1 MSSEDKLEKLI
12 AALEN
17 EKVQDSLLRIVE
29 RLDVVRDLVETLF
42 EFKRSG
48 ILDDLVNLAASVR
61 FFTEG
66 VLSKDFIERLS
77 RLQEVA
83 LIAGTNLSMDP
94 SKVDCITYALAS
106 ANEVR
111 PVGLMGLLSALRD
124 PEVQRGLGLLVAIL
138 KRLGACP
145 SVQQ

>member
-1 MSSEDKLEKLI
+1 MSGEDKLERLI

-29 RLDVVRDLVETLF
+29 RLDVARDLVETLF

-48 ILDDLVNLAASVR
+48 VLDDLVNLAASVR

-66 VLSKDFIERLS
+66 VLSKDFVERLS
-77 RLQEVA
+77 KLQEVA

-94 SKVDCITYALAS
+94 AKVDCLTYALAS
-106 ANEVR
+106 ADDAK

-124 PEVQRGLGLLVAIL
+124 PDVQRGLGLLVAVL
-138 KRLGACP
+138 KRLGSCP
-145 SVQQ
+145 SQQR